1 MRTWTASTTVPAP
14 PEAVLDL
21 LTDPRACADWSP
33 VDFEVCDL
41 RGRRL
46 HAGARARVAGRLAG
60 REVGFVVDVHE
71 ADRGRLALSADG
83 PVAFDVAYDV
93 AAVDGGSSVRAAV
106 SVRPGPGVLGRV
118 AAHATAALL
127 SAGALDDAVARIG
140 RAATTPTTRK
150 AYA

>member
-33 VDFEVCDL
+33 VDFEVSDL
-41 RGRRL
+41 RGRL
-46 HAGARARVAGRLAG
+46 QAGARAHVAGRLAG

-93 AAVDGGSSVRAAV
+93 DAVDGGSQVRAAV
-106 SVRPGPGVLGRV
+106 SVRPGPGLMGRM

-140 RAATTPTTRK
+140 RAATNPTTRK

>member
-1 MRTWTASTTVPAP
+1 TTVQAP

-41 RGRRL
+41 RGRL

-71 ADRGRLALSADG
+71 ADCHRLALSADG

-93 AAVDGGSSVRAAV
+93 DAVDGGSTVRAAV
-106 SVRPGPGVLGRV
+106 SVRPGPGLMGRM
-118 AAHATAALL
+118 
-127 SAGALDDAVARIG
+127 
-140 RAATTPTTRK
+140 
-150 AYA
+150 